1 LVTAII
7 DGIVGDCRGSNYG
20 CALVILHLVCYWY
33 CVIVLA
39 EASAHVLTIALVV
52 YLSLVITIAISVVL
66 NVALVMAI
74 SLAVDLALI
83 RMAFSLRSFNFND
96 YRNHSQSGYLM
107 VKLTLLYTCHYPM
120 WFINNAVFT
129 LAT

>member
-1 LVTAII
+1 M
-7 DGIVGDCRGSNYG
+7 
-20 CALVILHLVCYWY
+20 
-33 CVIVLA
+33 
-39 EASAHVLTIALVV
+39 LTIALVV

-96 YRNHSQSGYLM
+96 YRNYSQS
-107 VKLTLLYTCHYPM
+107 LTLLYLS
-120 WFINNAVFT
+120 
-129 LAT
+129 LAIRTHLPDIAL